1 MILKKIQFIYLFI
14 FYIIS
19 NIAFANFENS
29 IVVKVDNEIITNFE
43 IKNKILSNLLLSGR
57 EINQKNINDLKNQ
70 SLEELI
76 QTKVKIIELSK
87 YNLSID
93 RLQINQY
100 LKSISKDNIQNLKN
114 EFKKLNLDFGL
125 FEKYIET
132 ELIWQKYIYQIYS
145 KKIQIDR
152 NQIKDELNE
161 LLKKNKNIFEYN
173 LSEIEIVINEN
184 ERADEKIRNIEN
196 KILKDGFEMTAL
208 NHSFSD
214 TSSNKGSIGW
224 ISSKELSKN
233 IFEIIEDMKIGE
245 ISPPIKR
252 QNTVLFLKINNI
264 RSKKIEE
271 VNLKNLEKSI
281 INNKKNELFNL
292 YSKSHLSKIRNN
304 TLIEYK

>member
-1 MILKKIQFIYLFI
+1 MAKIY
-14 FYIIS
+14 
-19 NIAFANFENS
+19 
-29 IVVKVDNEIITNFE
+29 
-43 IKNKILSNLLLSGR
+43 LSNL
-57 EINQKNINDLKNQ
+57 
-70 SLEELI
+70 
-76 QTKVKIIELSK
+76 
-87 YNLSID
+87 
-93 RLQINQY
+93 
-100 LKSISKDNIQNLKN
+100 
-114 EFKKLNLDFGL
+114 F
-125 FEKYIET
+125 
-132 ELIWQKYIYQIYS
+132 